1 MRRILPRIRIL
12 GDSTMQL
19 INFLAQWAATTIALW
34 ASSYVF
40 DGVKFDSAG
49 ALAVSALLLGIANS
63 LVKPLLILLTLPIT
77 FFTLGIFLLVINGA
91 VLMLVS
97 YLVNGFHISGL
108 GTAIWASIVISI
120 ISFIIKTA
128 LIGEVIISSSSSKG
142 PWI

>member
-1 MRRILPRIRIL
+1 
-12 GDSTMQL
+12 MQA

-34 ASSYVF
+34 ASSYMF
-40 DGVKFDSAG
+40 NGIKFDSAG

-77 FFTLGIFLLVINGA
+77 FFTFGLFLLVINGS

-97 YLVNGFHISGL
+97 YLVKGFYIASL
-108 GTAIWASIVISI
+108 GTAISASIVISI
-120 ISFIIKTA
+120 ISFLIKTA
-128 LIGEVIISSSSSKG
+128 LVGEVLISNSSNKG

>member
-1 MRRILPRIRIL
+1 
-12 GDSTMQL
+12 MQL
-19 INFLAQWAATTIALW
+19 ISFLAQWAATTIALW
-34 ASSYVF
+34 ASSYMF
-40 DGVKFDSAG
+40 SGIKFDSAG

-91 VLMLVS
+91 VLMFVS
-97 YLVNGFHISGL
+97 YLVKGFSISGL

-128 LIGEVIISSSSSKG
+128 LIGEVVVSSSSSKG

>member
-1 MRRILPRIRIL
+1 
-12 GDSTMQL
+12 MQA
-19 INFLAQWAATTIALW
+19 IYFLAQWAATTIALW
-34 ASSYVF
+34 ASSYMF
-40 DGVKFDSAG
+40 SGIKFDSVG
-49 ALAVSALLLGIANS
+49 ALAVSALLLGIANI

-77 FFTLGIFLLVINGA
+77 FFTLGIFLLVINGL

-97 YLVNGFHISGL
+97 YLVTGFHISGL

-128 LIGEVIISSSSSKG
+128 LIGEVVISSSSSKG